1 MGQTRGFAANGPAAV
16 GYNRANPMAKGS
28 LHSEKNPED
37 VFHQAISFFAHII
50 LSLVVYA
57 LLMGAITLINP
68 GAMPAVVTT
77 ALVLL
82 IPLAV
87 GYLIHLKLR
96 NSSAPTIWIAGVL
109 WLLMVMV
116 YVLEMPTGPG
126 KCQYCGVVAKI
137 WYTLF
142 SVTADSNL
150 MAGEGRLIAT
160 WPALA
165 VIGYSFGARFAM
177 KRRGEAY

>member
-1 MGQTRGFAANGPAAV
+1 
-16 GYNRANPMAKGS
+16 MAKGAVQTDNS
-28 LHSEKNPED
+28 PAD
-37 VFHQAISFFAHII
+37 IFHQAISFFLHIF

-57 LLMGAITLINP
+57 ALMGAITLINP

-77 ALVLL
+77 VLVLL
-82 IPLAV
+82 VPMAAAF
-87 GYLIHLKLR
+87 LIHLRLR
-96 NSSAPTIWIAGVL
+96 NSSAPTIWIAGLL

-126 KCQYCGVVAKI
+126 RCEFCGAFAKI

-165 VIGYSFGARFAM
+165 MIGYSFGARRAM
-177 KRRGEAY
+177 KRHGAAY

>member
-1 MGQTRGFAANGPAAV
+1 MGQARGFAASRVSAV
-16 GYNRANPMAKGS
+16 GYNRPNRMAKGAAQADKS
-28 LHSEKNPED
+28 LAD
-37 VFHQAISFFAHII
+37 IFRQAISFFVHIV

-57 LLMGAITLINP
+57 LLMGIITLINP

-77 ALVLL
+77 VLVALV
-82 IPLAV
+82 PMAV
-87 GYLIHLKLR
+87 AFLIHLRLR
-96 NSSAPTIWIAGVL
+96 KSSAPVIWIAGLL

-126 KCQYCGVVAKI
+126 KCQYCGAFAKI
-137 WYTLF
+137 WFTLF

-150 MAGEGRLIAT
+150 MAGEGRLIGT

-165 VIGYSFGARFAM
+165 VIGYSFGARRAM
-177 KRRGEAY
+177 KRHGAAY